1 MFRIETHLR
10 SFRLPCSDLFLDFG
24 LNFLAVIFVCSP
36 VFLWNP
42 TTSRLGKSFS
52 VPKMASPEARKIL
65 NPELL
70 SKYRCVP
77 KIGFGFKFGFE
88 KGFRYKTFFYLSS
101 SLFAGFLDFRV
112 EFLVVIFVC
121 SPVFLWNPSTKV
133 VWEKF

>member
-1 MFRIETHLR
+1 MASPEARKILNQELLSKYRCVPKIGFGFKFGFEKGFRYKTSSSL
-10 SFRLPCSDLFLDFG
+10 SLSLFAGFLDFR
-24 LNFLAVIFVCSP
+24 LEFLVVIFVCSP

-88 KGFRYKTFFYLSS
+88 
-101 SLFAGFLDFRV
+101 
-112 EFLVVIFVC
+112 
-121 SPVFLWNPSTKV
+121 
-133 VWEKF
+133 

>member
-1 MFRIETHLR
+1 MYLKLGLGLSSALNKGILR
-10 SFRLPCSDLFLDFG
+10 YKTYPSFPLFVLFLD
-24 LNFLAVIFVCSP
+24 LQLAFLAVIFVCSP

-52 VPKMASPEARKIL
+52 VPKMASPGARKIL

-88 KGFRYKTFFYLSS
+88 
-101 SLFAGFLDFRV
+101 
-112 EFLVVIFVC
+112 
-121 SPVFLWNPSTKV
+121 
-133 VWEKF
+133 

>member
-1 MFRIETHLR
+1 MYLKLGLGLSSALKKGILR
-10 SFRLPCSDLFLDFG
+10 YKTIFFSSFSSFLFAGFLDFR
-24 LNFLAVIFVCSP
+24 LEFLVVIFVCSP

-88 KGFRYKTFFYLSS
+88 KGHFKVQNYFLFFFFFFSFRRFP
-101 SLFAGFLDFRV
+101 GF
-112 EFLVVIFVC
+112 
-121 SPVFLWNPSTKV
+121 PA
-133 VWEKF
+133 

>member
-1 MFRIETHLR
+1 MYLKLGLGLSSALNQGILR
-10 SFRLPCSDLFLDFG
+10 YKTSSSLLSSLFAGFLDFR
-24 LNFLAVIFVCSP
+24 LEFLVVIFVCSP

-88 KGFRYKTFFYLSS
+88 KVHF
-101 SLFAGFLDFRV
+101 
-112 EFLVVIFVC
+112 
-121 SPVFLWNPSTKV
+121 
-133 VWEKF
+133 

>member
-1 MFRIETHLR
+1 M
-10 SFRLPCSDLFLDFG
+10 
-24 LNFLAVIFVCSP
+24 VIFVCSP

-42 TTSRLGKSFS
+42 STKVVWEKVS

-88 KGFRYKTFFYLSS
+88 KGFRYKKVLLVSFF
-101 SLFAGFLDFRV
+101 F
-112 EFLVVIFVC
+112 
-121 SPVFLWNPSTKV
+121 SPVSWISGLNS
-133 VWEKF
+133 